1 MKDKEYDTDS
11 GDFILCTSLEI
22 IIVCVET
29 GDESHYRNT
38 SVNIP
43 SIGTYRKLQ

>member
-38 SVNIP
+38 SVPLYVGQI
-43 SIGTYRKLQ
+43 YHQ